1 MCAVVTPKD
10 ARFDSQLVIIEELF
24 EESRFRIF
32 IELATHQ
39 TSTAESG
46 TGFALRINLNFLLR
60 SLKFPTDDTSMHLA
74 VLVCLLLVFCIT
86 LAVVHVIG
94 AVIEILISAY
104 LLSSSTDTKTVCK

>member
-10 ARFDSQLVIIEELF
+10 AWFDSQLVIIEELF
-24 EESRFRIF
+24 EESRFRVF

-60 SLKFPTDDTSMHLA
+60 SLKFPTYDTSMHLA
-74 VLVCLLLVFCIT
+74 VLFCLQLVFCRT
-86 LAVVHVIG
+86 LVVHVIG